1 MTDIKAR
8 IEELKKAAEEGNAE
22 AQSQWGLLLA
32 TGDSVPQD
40 VEAALSW
47 LRQAAQ
53 QGEMTAMFNL
63 GIILENGLGCE
74 VDPDEAALWYWQS
87 AELGDTQAKMK
98 LGTMLL
104 KGKGFTSGSP
114 AVHAIEASAEK
125 GHPYAQS
132 FYAKLH
138 LDGVGVEPNNEI
150 AEKWFRLSAAQG
162 DESAIF
168 NLGEMMAHAM
178 TVLTP
183 EEELSQWF
191 FDLGMKFLQAEDL
204 VKAFDCLVSI
214 KRIAPDSFLAQRL
227 EDDIDRVNQSQQ
239 RPRE

>member
-1 MTDIKAR
+1 MDDMKER
-8 IEELKKAAEEGNAE
+8 IEELKKAAAEGDAG

-40 VEAALSW
+40 VEEALSW
-47 LRQAAQ
+47 LRRAAQ

-74 VDPDEAALWYWQS
+74 SDLDEAALWYWQT

-98 LGTMLL
+98 LGKMLI
-104 KGKGFTSGSP
+104 KGQGFTPGSP
-114 AVHAIEASAEK
+114 TVQAIEASAEK

-138 LDGVGVEPNNEI
+138 LDGVGVEPNNEM

-162 DESAIF
+162 DESATF
-168 NLGEMMAHAM
+168 NLGEMMANGM

-191 FDLGMKFLQAEDL
+191 FDLGMKYLQAEDL
-204 VKAFDCLVSI
+204 VKAFDCLVCI
-214 KRIAPDSFLAQRL
+214 KRIDPESFLAQRL
-227 EDDIDRVNQSQQ
+227 EDDIDRTNQSQQ
-239 RPRE
+239 RPRD

>member
-1 MTDIKAR
+1 MSE
-8 IEELKKAAEEGNAE
+8 IEKHIAELKKAAEAGDPE

-32 TGDSVPQD
+32 TGEHVPQD
-40 VEAALSW
+40 IEEALSW

-53 QGEMTAMFNL
+53 QGEITAMFNL
-63 GIILENGLGCE
+63 GIILEKGLDFE
-74 VDPDEAALWYWQS
+74 PDPDEAALWYWQA
-87 AELGDTQAKMK
+87 AELGDNQARMK

-104 KGKGFTSGSP
+104 KGLGFTQGSLT
-114 AVHAIEASAEK
+114 VQAIESSAEK

-132 FYAKLH
+132 FFAKLH
-138 LDGVGVEPNNEI
+138 LDGVGVEPDSEV

-168 NLGEMMAHAM
+168 NLGEMMADGM

-183 EEELSQWF
+183 EEELTQWF
-191 FDLGMKFLQAEDL
+191 FDLGMKLLQAGDL
-204 VKAFDCLVSI
+204 VKAFDCLVGI
-214 KRIAPDSFLAQRL
+214 KRIDPASFVAKRL
-227 EDDIDRVNQSQQ
+227 EDDIERANEQQ

>member
-1 MTDIKAR
+1 MSEINER
-8 IEELKKAAEEGNAE
+8 IEELKKAAEDGHAE

-32 TGDSVPQD
+32 TGEHVPQN
-40 VEAALSW
+40 VEEALTW

-53 QGEMTAMFNL
+53 QGEITAMFNL
-63 GIILENGLGCE
+63 GLILEKGIGCE
-74 VDPDEAALWYWQS
+74 PDPDEAVLWYWQA
-87 AELGDTQAKMK
+87 AELGDTQAKRN

-104 KGKGFTSGSP
+104 KGRGFTRGSS
-114 AVHAIEASAEK
+114 AVQAIKASAEK

-138 LDGVGVEPNNEI
+138 LDGVGIEPNNEV

-168 NLGEMMAHAM
+168 NLGEMMANDI
-178 TVLTP
+178 TILTP
-183 EEELSQWF
+183 EEELIQWF
-191 FDLGMKFLQAEDL
+191 FDLGMKYLQAEDL
-204 VKAFDCLVSI
+204 VKAFDCLACI
-214 KRIAPDSFLAQRL
+214 KRIDPGDFLAKRL
-227 EDDIDRVNQSQQ
+227 EDDIDRANRAQ

>member
-1 MTDIKAR
+1 MSDIKEH
-8 IEELKKAAEEGNAE
+8 IEELKKAAEAGDPE

-40 VEAALSW
+40 IAEGLAW
-47 LRQAAQ
+47 LRRAAE
-53 QGEMTAMFNL
+53 QGELTAMFNL
-63 GIILENGLGCE
+63 GVILENGLDCE
-74 VDPDEAALWYWQS
+74 PDPDEAALWYWQA

-104 KGKGFTSGSP
+104 RGTGFSPGSP
-114 AVHAIEASAEK
+114 AVAAIEASAER
-125 GHPYAQS
+125 GLPYAQS

-138 LDGVGVEPNNEI
+138 LDGIGVEQSNET
-150 AEKWFRLSAAQG
+150 AEKWFRIAAARG

-168 NLGEMMAHAM
+168 NLGEMMAVSM

-183 EEELSQWF
+183 EEELCQWF
-191 FDLGMKFLQAEDL
+191 FELGMKNLQARDI
-204 VKAFDCLVSI
+204 VKAFDCLVGI
-214 KRIAPDSFLAQRL
+214 KRIDPESFLAQRL
-227 EDDIDRVNQSQQ
+227 EDDIERANQEQ